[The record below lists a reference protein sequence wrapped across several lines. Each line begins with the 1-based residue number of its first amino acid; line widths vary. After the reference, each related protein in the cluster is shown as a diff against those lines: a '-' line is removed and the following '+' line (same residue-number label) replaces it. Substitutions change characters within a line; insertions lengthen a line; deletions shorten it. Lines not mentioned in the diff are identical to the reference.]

1 MIDQRGV
8 EQQPLTARQV
18 RVLALVAEGLTNR
31 QIADRLGVTP
41 QTVGLHLT
49 RIYGAIGV
57 ANRTAAARWAAR
69 VGLFDT
75 PPG

>member
-1 MIDQRGV
+1 VIDQRGV

-41 QTVGLHLT
+41 QTVGLHLSRT
-49 RIYGAIGV
+49 YRVIGV

-69 VGLFDT
+69 AGVVGAPT
-75 PPG
+75 E